1 MSSIFKRNCIKALTC
16 EAEEISR
23 ELEESQEQRDVNVG
37 ARVPLVV
44 LWLVL

>member
-1 MSSIFKRNCIKALTC
+1 MLLIRNCIKALTC

-23 ELEESQEQRDVNVG
+23 EMEESQEEQRDLNVG
-37 ARVPLVV
+37 ARMPLVV